1 MRISQNLET
10 FDGGAS
16 RQWRMRVGAGG
27 GEGGGGLLADCIQV
41 PTSCVLPTNDP
52 YKYHS
57 T

>member
-1 MRISQNLET
+1 MGQ
-10 FDGGAS
+10 
-16 RQWRMRVGAGG
+16 QVVGDEGRGLGG